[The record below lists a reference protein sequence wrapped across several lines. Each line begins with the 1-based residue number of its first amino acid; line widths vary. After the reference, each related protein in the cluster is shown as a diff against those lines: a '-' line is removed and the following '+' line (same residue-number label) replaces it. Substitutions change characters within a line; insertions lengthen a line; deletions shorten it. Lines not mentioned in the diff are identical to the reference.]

1 MPNLK
6 NSIIFLGIAVVIIL
20 GYVFFFKKDS
30 APVPNLTTS
39 GVINSTSGASQTAT
53 SGVAGSEFLTL
64 LLNVKNIKLNDS
76 IFADPAFTS
85 LVDSSITLNPDGTEG
100 RPNPFA
106 PIGSDTAVSS
116 GTQSVTDSSKAQA
129 NTDSTATSTKTSSSK
144 TTPKN

>member
-6 NSIIFLGIAVVIIL
+6 NSIIFVGLAVVIIL
-20 GYVFFFKKDS
+20 GYIFFFKKDS

-39 GVINSTSGASQTAT
+39 GAIDTTGAAQTAASGA
-53 SGVAGSEFLTL
+53 AGSEFLTL

-76 IFADPAFTS
+76 IFADPAFNS

-116 GTQSVTDSSKAQA
+116 STQSVTDSSAAQA
-129 NTDSTATSTKTSSSK
+129 TADTTTTSSKTSSGK